1 MCRHYFKYR
10 NQINKYRDLT
20 LIWAHYQGRKCESQ
34 HSLYYSYYYSIEIYN
49 MLIFVDHQF
58 CPIAMCVSS
67 PPPQSFLSTIYQGC
81 SSLVYTM
88 GFPVLVNNFI
98 PIIANPEP
106 NFASSLNHVSKKS
119 IVMLL
124 KEVHVN
130 TSLSTCSI
138 LCIKCGEDGWWW
150 WESF

>member
-67 PPPQSFLSTIYQGC
+67 PPPIIFIYHLSGMQFLSLHY
-81 SSLVYTM
+81 
-88 GFPVLVNNFI
+88 GFSCP
-98 PIIANPEP
+98 
-106 NFASSLNHVSKKS
+106 SKQFHSHYCKS
-119 IVMLL
+119 RAKLCIFPKSCL
-124 KEVHVN
+124 KEVYCYAFKRSACKYQPFHM
-130 TSLSTCSI
+130 LYI
-138 LCIKCGEDGWWW
+138 MY
-150 WESF
+150 